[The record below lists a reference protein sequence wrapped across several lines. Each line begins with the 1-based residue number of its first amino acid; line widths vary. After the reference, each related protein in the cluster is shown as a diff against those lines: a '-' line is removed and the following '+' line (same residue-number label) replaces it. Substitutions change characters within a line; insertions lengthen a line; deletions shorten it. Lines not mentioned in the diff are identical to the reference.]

1 MAEMLTGVNGEII
14 KWAREYYNMT
24 QSDAALAIGVDIG
37 RYCNWEDGT
46 ESPTYA
52 KLRKI
57 SEVFHKPSA
66 LFFFPEPPQLPAI
79 KGDLRTLPDEVVD
92 GLSRNV
98 IRQFEKAQAYQLN
111 LRELYGNKPSVLSK
125 RADFPTDINDLCD
138 YFRCC
143 RSPLL
148 HKKLAKALRSF
159 LKYSGKSFTNLES
172 MFSKMLSKTI
182 VYPVCA

>member
-1 MAEMLTGVNGEII
+1 MAEMLTGINGEII

-66 LFFFPEPPQLPAI
+66 LFFFPEPPQLPTI
-79 KGDLRTLPDEVVD
+79 KGDLRTLPDEVVN
-92 GLSRNV
+92 GLSRNI

-111 LRELYGNKPSVLSK
+111 LRELYGNRPSVLSR

-138 YFRCC
+138 YFR
-143 RSPLL
+143 LL
-148 HKKLAKALRSF
+148 LSFPIAAQKARKSAKVVF
-159 LKYSGKSFTNLES
+159 
-172 MFSKMLSKTI
+172 
-182 VYPVCA
+182 